1 MNTLIT
7 LSGDKFPTNISRS
20 PERPKLKEQTFELGP
35 SETASVEI
43 PYTGQR
49 RSVAVQTTGT
59 VSVTADYSIYVDDS
73 GFVIVDDDGFLIID
87 AGLTLELSP
96 GLHVFPVVPQLL
108 TMTFENG
115 SEDGSLTVTVF

>member
-20 PERPKLKEQTFELGP
+20 TERPKLKEQTFELGP
-35 SETASVEI
+35 SETATVQV

-49 RSVAVQTTGT
+49 RSVAVQNTST
-59 VSVTADYSIYVDDS
+59 VSATADYSLYVDDD

-96 GLHVFPVVPQLL
+96 GLHVFPVVPSLL
-108 TMTFENG
+108 SISFENG
-115 SEDGSLTVTVF
+115 SEEGSLTVTVF